1 MARPLMIDRRTNR
14 SPSPLTAARRVV
26 VQVGSALLVDAKSG
40 RLNRAWLETLV
51 ADLLRLHRRGQQ
63 VILVSSGAIALGRRH
78 LGLARGTLRLEESQ
92 AAAAVGQ
99 IRLAHAYKE
108 LLEAGDVTVAQVLL
122 TLEDSEQRTRYLN
135 ARATLEALLALG
147 AIPVINENDT
157 VATAEIR
164 YGDND
169 RLAARVAQMASA
181 DCLVLLSDID
191 GLYTCD
197 PHRDPNARF
206 IERVMRLTPEI
217 DAMAGRSNSEVG
229 SGGMATKI
237 AAARIAVNAGC
248 HMCIASGRQRHP
260 IRRLESG
267 ARCTW
272 FMPASTPLAARKQ
285 WIAGTLRPA
294 GAIHIDAGALRA
306 LEGGKSLLA
315 AGVTGTLGRF
325 ESGDTVSVLAP
336 NGTEVARGIAAY
348 SDSDATRIMGRRSS
362 EIEAILGF
370 RGREELIHRDDL
382 VILQHDYRPPEHKRA
397 QPGASESVAEVK
409 P

>member
-1 MARPLMIDRRTNR
+1 
-14 SPSPLTAARRVV
+14 
-26 VQVGSALLVDAKSG
+26 
-40 RLNRAWLETLV
+40 
-51 ADLLRLHRRGQQ
+51 
-63 VILVSSGAIALGRRH
+63 
-78 LGLARGTLRLEESQ
+78 
-92 AAAAVGQ
+92 
-99 IRLAHAYKE
+99 
-108 LLEAGDVTVAQVLL
+108 VAQVLL

-191 GLYTCD
+191 GLYTSD
-197 PHRDPNARF
+197 PHRNAAARF
-206 IERVMRLTPEI
+206 IERVMRVTPEI
-217 DAMAGRSNSEVG
+217 EAMAGRSNSEVG

-348 SDSDATRIMGRRSS
+348 SDSDTSRIMGRRSS

-382 VILQHDYRPPEHKRA
+382 VILQHDYRPPEHKRC
-397 QPGASESVAEVK
+397 QPGASGSVAEVK

>member
-1 MARPLMIDRRTNR
+1 
-14 SPSPLTAARRVV
+14 
-26 VQVGSALLVDAKSG
+26 
-40 RLNRAWLETLV
+40 
-51 ADLLRLHRRGQQ
+51 
-63 VILVSSGAIALGRRH
+63 
-78 LGLARGTLRLEESQ
+78 
-92 AAAAVGQ
+92 
-99 IRLAHAYKE
+99 
-108 LLEAGDVTVAQVLL
+108 VTVAQVLL

-191 GLYTCD
+191 GLYTAD
-197 PHRDPNARF
+197 PHRDPSAQF
-206 IERVMRLTPEI
+206 IERVMRVTPEI
-217 DAMAGRSNSEVG
+217 EAMAGRSNSEVG

-248 HMCIASGRQRHP
+248 YMCIASGHQRHP
-260 IRRLESG
+260 LRRLESG

-306 LEGGKSLLA
+306 LQGGKSLLA

-336 NGTEVARGIAAY
+336 NGVEVARGIAAY
-348 SDSDATRIMGRRSS
+348 SDNDATRIMGRRSS

-382 VILQHDYRPPEHKRA
+382 VILQHDYRPQEHKPA
-397 QPGASESVAEVK
+397 PPGASEGLVEVK